1 MSPTISTRRVVAFAL
16 SLTVLAAACSDDDS
30 ENASDADAELV
41 AADEPVDT
49 TPSPEPITVTGVDFG
64 FDGLPEQIKV
74 GTEMTFTNASDV
86 EVHELVLIRV
96 NDDEDRP
103 LGEILSLSPEEQQ
116 SVGTTVGVNV
126 AFPDADGSTVMGDL
140 RFSKPGR
147 YILLCAIPE
156 GADPDEYASAAAES
170 QGGPVQVDGGPPHF
184 VLGMVAEVTV
194 E

>member
-1 MSPTISTRRVVAFAL
+1 MSPTTSSRRIAAFAL
-16 SLTVLAAACSDDDS
+16 SLTVLAAACSDDGN
-30 ENASDADAELV
+30 ENANDSDTGLEV
-41 AADEPVDT
+41 TDEPVDT
-49 TPSPEPITVTGVDFG
+49 APGQEPITVIGVDFG
-64 FDGLPEQIKV
+64 FDGLPEQIKA
-74 GTEMTFTNASDV
+74 GTEMTFTNASHT

-96 NDDEDRP
+96 NDDENRP
-103 LGEILSLSPEEQQ
+103 LGEILSLPPEEQQ

-126 AFPDADGSTVMGDL
+126 AFPDDDGRTVMGDL

-184 VLGMVAEVTV
+184 VLGMVA
-194 E
+194 